1 MLELQHQA
9 TGRRLLLT
17 DEQRRKIAAIAQN
30 IPPNLRQ
37 EYITIV
43 KPETVMRW
51 VRRFFSQGYDSSKVP
66 NRKPGR
72 PPKPDEL
79 KNQVCRMSRE
89 NPTWGYKRIAQ
100 QLKLLGFDICRNTVA
115 NILANAGMTPDPEK
129 RMQRTWIEFIK
140 QHLAV
145 IWATDFLTVDTL
157 SGCFYI
163 LFFIQVETRKVVLG
177 GITDHPTD
185 DWMRNKARI
194 MTDGWDGPLLGAKYL
209 IHDRDTKYTT
219 GFDAII
225 QSAGIKPLKLP
236 PCSPNLNSHLERFH
250 RSIRE
255 ELLDHLIILHDRQ
268 LRRIVKEYLEHYH
281 QERCHQGLDGQIIL
295 PVDQHQGK
303 AEGPIR
309 RKRRLGGLLNYYYRA
324 VA

>member
-1 MLELQHQA
+1 
-9 TGRRLLLT
+9 
-17 DEQRRKIAAIAQN
+17 
-30 IPPNLRQ
+30 
-37 EYITIV
+37 
-43 KPETVMRW
+43 
-51 VRRFFSQGYDSSKVP
+51 
-66 NRKPGR
+66 
-72 PPKPDEL
+72 
-79 KNQVCRMSRE
+79 
-89 NPTWGYKRIAQ
+89 
-100 QLKLLGFDICRNTVA
+100 
-115 NILANAGMTPDPEK
+115 
-129 RMQRTWIEFIK
+129 
-140 QHLAV
+140 
-145 IWATDFLTVDTL
+145 
-157 SGCFYI
+157 
-163 LFFIQVETRKVVLG
+163 
-177 GITDHPTD
+177 
-185 DWMRNKARI
+185 

-236 PCSPNLNSHLERFH
+236 PYSPNLNSHLERFH